1 MHFTNA
7 RSISKTSVNINAPK
21 GSSQQTVFGMNRTF
35 IQPKSS
41 LLNNTQSVSAP
52 SQIIDNSKQM
62 LWGAPFWYFF
72 HTIAEKI
79 KPELFLDNR
88 NEVIGIVREVCR
100 NLPCPS
106 CAAHATEYM
115 NKITNISIKNKDDF
129 KLMLFEFH
137 NSVNIRKRVPLY
149 SYGDLIVKYKKANF
163 INIVNNFMYYYKMD
177 HHVVRMIADN
187 MYRKRSAKS
196 IIDWLHAHQN
206 VFDK

>member
-72 HTIAEKI
+72 HTIADKT
-79 KPELFLDNR
+79 
-88 NEVIGIVREVCR
+88 G
-100 NLPCPS
+100 
-106 CAAHATEYM
+106 T
-115 NKITNISIKNKDDF
+115 
-129 KLMLFEFH
+129 
-137 NSVNIRKRVPLY
+137 
-149 SYGDLIVKYKKANF
+149 
-163 INIVNNFMYYYKMD
+163 
-177 HHVVRMIADN
+177 
-187 MYRKRSAKS
+187 
-196 IIDWLHAHQN
+196 
-206 VFDK
+206 VFG